1 MPRGSKPGERRGGRQ
16 RGTPNKSTL
25 LKHAAIKAAATDPN
39 LSPLEFLLKFMR
51 QADLPLRLRVTVAQ
65 QALPFAHA
73 KPKPD
78 RPIKYGQSRTGVNEK
93 IGPRVKVVKVNSDDA
108 HADVTPLDFLLGVMR
123 DADSPP
129 AIRLRVAGIVAPYV
143 HRKGEPGQVEE
154 APAARAVV
162 DDPYGFNPDI
172 ADKLESIHRDQE
184 RLRSLEPRVSDARN
198 SAKSSREFV
207 AIYEKAKQAPAYL
220 ELAKSIE
227 EKQAALKCPPNYREL
242 DSRQDRGRL
251 KELEAESNIRPLMAA
266 EEIEQRHLQAR
277 LDAYSRTPE
286 SADCERMNRLKALN
300 ADLRTPEQR
309 EELARLEARYPE
321 VPLDLTLIERPRL
334 LAAEAIA
341 RLRQLQRQEAEA
353 EKRRQ

>member
-1 MPRGSKPGERRGGRQ
+1 MGSSRTGVNEKIGPRVKVVKVNSDDAARRSVTPLDFLLGVMRDADNPPAIRLRAARDSGSLCSSKGRAESGGRSSSEM
-16 RGTPNKSTL
+16 GGALMIPMGSTRIL
-25 LKHAAIKAAATDPN
+25 QIHSSAFIEIRNGCILWTFRR
-39 LSPLEFLLKFMR
+39 SKFMR

-184 RLRSLEPRVSDARN
+184 RLRSLEPRVSDAWN

-227 EKQAALKCPPNYREL
+227 EKQAGLKCPPNYREL

-286 SADCERMNRLKALN
+286 FG
-300 ADLRTPEQR
+300 
-309 EELARLEARYPE
+309 
-321 VPLDLTLIERPRL
+321 
-334 LAAEAIA
+334 
-341 RLRQLQRQEAEA
+341 
-353 EKRRQ
+353 

>member
-162 DDPYGFNPDI
+162 DDPYWFNPDI

-227 EKQAALKCPPNYREL
+227 EKQAALKCPPNYRKL

-341 RLRQLQRQEAEA
+341 RLRQHHPSSTVRFT
-353 EKRRQ
+353 K

>member
-16 RGTPNKSTL
+16 RGTPNKTTL
-25 LKHAAIKAAATDPN
+25 LKHAAITATATDPD
-39 LSPLEFLLKFMR
+39 LSPLDFLLKLMR
-51 QADLPLRLRVTVAQ
+51 QEDLPLELRVTVAQ
-65 QALPFAHA
+65 QALPFTHP

-129 AIRLRVAGIVAPYV
+129 AIRLRVAAIVAPYV
-143 HRKGEPGQVEE
+143 HRKGEPGQVDE
-154 APAARAVV
+154 APVARTVV
-162 DDPYGFNPDI
+162 DDPYGFDADI

-184 RLRSLEPRVSDARN
+184 RLRSLEARTSDG
-198 SAKSSREFV
+198 KSRQEYF
-207 AIYEKAKQAPAYL
+207 AACEKAKQTPAYL
-220 ELAKSIE
+220 ELAKTIA
-227 EKQAALKCPPNYREL
+227 EKQAALKCPPNYKEL
-242 DSRQDRGRL
+242 DSRQDRRRL
-251 KELEAESNIRPLMAA
+251 KELEAESNIRPLTAA

-286 SADCERMNRLKALN
+286 SADCKTMNLLKALS
-300 ADLRTPEQR
+300 ADLRTPEQK

-321 VPLDLTLIERPRL
+321 VPLDLTLIERPRI
-334 LAAEAIA
+334 LAVEAAA
-341 RLRQLQRQEAEA
+341 RLRRHPRQEAEA
-353 EKRRQ
+353 EKRR